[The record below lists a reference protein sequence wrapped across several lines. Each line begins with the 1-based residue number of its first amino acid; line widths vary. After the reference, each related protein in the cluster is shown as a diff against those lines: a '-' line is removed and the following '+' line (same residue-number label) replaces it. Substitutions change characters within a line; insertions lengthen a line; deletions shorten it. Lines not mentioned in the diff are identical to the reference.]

1 VADLSNDSSLAG
13 PPSTRRV
20 QRLDALD
27 SLAGGRVST
36 AVLGGQTLLFG
47 IGASG
52 QALAGALAAI
62 GTSRVAIVCNRSV
75 ADAGVV
81 EVLSDQALGA
91 ATVVARLETIS
102 AGVPAHEV
110 EKVAAEWRPLGID
123 TLVAIGGGSAIDTAK
138 ALAVLLAG
146 VGSELSAF
154 FVRPGE
160 VRTYPGATFPA
171 VVAIPTTLSGAEVT
185 ASAGISTGT
194 EKRLIRV
201 QEIAPRIVC
210 ADPANLR
217 PTPPDLLASTGFC
230 AVAHGI
236 EAVYSV
242 KRNPVSTALALH
254 SAALLGAGLGG
265 LSAGAPVTEQAA
277 GLLSSGATLAALA
290 LKGCSSGLQHVIC
303 QVLGGTAGLPHGV
316 GHSIMLPSVLRFN
329 RPDSEREQECF
340 SEAVGARAGAAGTEL
355 ADQVE
360 WLRELTGAP
369 SSLQEAGLSRAQLA
383 ECAAKVFRHPG
394 TAGNPRAVAS
404 EEEIVT
410 ILETA
415 W

>member
-1 VADLSNDSSLAG
+1 VADLLNEPSLAG
-13 PPSTRRV
+13 RPSATRV
-20 QRLDALD
+20 QRLDALGSRPD
-27 SLAGGRVST
+27 GGVST
-36 AVLGGQTLLFG
+36 AVLGGQTFLFG
-47 IGASG
+47 TGASG
-52 QALAGALAAI
+52 QALAGALATI

-81 EVLSDQALGA
+81 EVLTDQALGA
-91 ATVVARLETIS
+91 ATVVARLDTIS
-102 AGVPAHEV
+102 AGVPEHEV
-110 EKVAAEWRPLGID
+110 EKVAAEWQPLGID

-138 ALAVLLAG
+138 ALALLLAG

-171 VVAIPTTLSGAEVT
+171 VVAVPTTLSGAEVT

-201 QEIAPRIVC
+201 EEIAPRIVC

-217 PTPPDLLASTGFC
+217 PTPPGLLASTGFC
-230 AVAHGI
+230 ALAHGI
-236 EAVYSV
+236 EAVYSR

-254 SAALLGAGLGG
+254 SAALLGAGLSG
-265 LSAGAPVTEQAA
+265 LSADAPVTEQTA

-290 LKGCSSGLQHVIC
+290 LKSCSSGLQHVIC

-316 GHSIMLPSVLRFN
+316 GHSIMLPAVLRFN
-329 RPDSEREQECF
+329 RPSSEWEQDCF
-340 SEAVGARAGAAGTEL
+340 GDAVGVHAGTAEGDL

-360 WLRELTGAP
+360 RLRELTGAP